1 MGGDNVV
8 VAVRVRPFN
17 DREKAKKCGLVID
30 MPDGKRTAIRDPTKP
45 NDDPKWFTF
54 DYSYWSHDGFK
65 EDSNGYSSPADSKYA
80 DQRKVFNDLGK
91 GVLDNAWAGYNCS
104 LFAYGQTGSGKS
116 YSMVGTKTNKG
127 IIPIVC
133 EELFNRIGEKKGD
146 DVDYE
151 VFVSMFEIYCEKVRD
166 LLTTKQPPKG
176 GLKIREHPK
185 TGFYVEGLSS
195 AAVSSYKEIEGK
207 INEGTKNR
215 TVAATAM
222 NATSSRAHTIVK
234 IKFNQKT
241 KKGGGTTTKASEI
254 NLVDLAG
261 SERQDKADTEGDRLK
276 EGIVINQS
284 LTTLGRVIKALADQ
298 QSSKGKKGGN
308 QVPYRDSALTCLL
321 KNALGGNSKTI
332 MIAALSPADDNYEE
346 TLSTLRFADRAKSI
360 KTKAVVN
367 ESATERMIRE
377 LKEENLRL
385 QQQIGGGGHSSGSEE
400 LEALKRQLAE
410 NQKEMENLQKTW
422 EQKLA
427 EEAGK
432 HSVIEGNDNALAK
445 KRQSVPHLWN
455 LNEDSALTDVVVHFI
470 PEGEV
475 TVGNKSASP
484 AASIVL
490 NGMAIQPQHAVL
502 HNSGNKKISI
512 EALSG
517 ASIFINGKEIKGTTE
532 LQQNDR
538 ILFGGNH
545 LYVFAN
551 PTKKGMDKELTYE
564 KAQQEIAQNSG
575 LGVARGGGAKSKEQ
589 MILEDELVALMP
601 LVHRANAMAKE
612 LGRQVTFEIVLV
624 SPEAR
629 GLEKGL
635 TEVVWIKVLNQSDD
649 THFLWEKNRFMSRY
663 YGMQE
668 MYENKMDGEADWNLP
683 KERDPFYEPPDS
695 EVFIGSAVVFL
706 QSLSFLIDSEEAF
719 PIVDFSGNEMG
730 QLNVSLSPCSVAG
743 KEIRGAF
750 VEQPK
755 ELVGKNFA
763 FKVKVLSAIGLP
775 KRINKTCCRYRFFGE
790 NEVTTKT
797 IRGSNPVYSHENTYT
812 FRPVTD
818 KLVDYLHNSNL
829 YVTVWG
835 SQKGRTDR
843 SSRTSTPASSTKS
856 TPPNGT
862 HKAHVRLM
870 RLLEAARSAEN
881 TAVSITAIE
890 EVLQVLRR
898 DGVLITK
905 FQGEDDD
912 KGKKGSGRRRSSSK
926 KKKPA
931 GAESKEGKN
940 EKPKKT
946 SPSKSRER
954 KKNPSESR

>member
-17 DREKAKKCGLVID
+17 DREKAKKCQLVVE
-30 MPDGKRTAIRDPTKP
+30 MPDGKRTGIRDPNKKD
-45 NDDPKWFTF
+45 DDPKWFTF

-65 EDSNGYSSPADSKYA
+65 EESNGYSAPADSKYA

-146 DVDYE
+146 DVDCE
-151 VFVSMFEIYCEKVRD
+151 VFISMFEIYCEKVRD

-195 AAVSSYKEIEGK
+195 APVSSYKEIEGK

-241 KKGGGTTTKASEI
+241 KKGGGGTTTKTSEI

-432 HSVIEGNDNALAK
+432 HSAIEGHDAALAK
-445 KRQSVPHLWN
+445 KRQCVPHLWN
-455 LNEDSALTDVVVHFI
+455 LNEDPALTDVVVHFI

-484 AASIVL
+484 PASIVL

-517 ASIFINGKEIKGTTE
+517 ASILINGKEIKGTTE

-551 PTKKGMDKELTYE
+551 PTKKGIDKEITYE
-564 KAQQEIAQNSG
+564 KAQQEMTQNSG

-612 LGRQVTFEIVLV
+612 LGRAVTFEIVLV

-629 GLEKGL
+629 GLDKGL
-635 TEVVWIKVLNQSDD
+635 TEVVWIKVLNQTDD

-668 MYENKMDGEADWNLP
+668 MYENKMDGDADWNLP

-763 FKVKVLSAIGLP
+763 FKVKILSAIGLP
-775 KRINKTCCRYRFFGE
+775 KRINKTRCKYRFFGE
-790 NEVTTKT
+790 KEVTTKT
-797 IRGSNPVYSHENTYT
+797 ISGSNPVYSHENTYT
-812 FRPVTD
+812 YRPVTD
-818 KLVDYLHNSNL
+818 KLVDHLHNSNM

-835 SQKGRTDR
+835 SQKGRSDR
-843 SSRTSTPASSTKS
+843 SSRTSTPASTKS
-856 TPPNGT
+856 TTTNGS
-862 HKAHVRLM
+862 HKAHM
-870 RLLEAARSAEN
+870 RLQRLLDAARSAEN
-881 TAVSITAIE
+881 TVVSIKAIE
-890 EVLQVLRR
+890 EVMQVGRKHYGFGWMANG
-898 DGVLITK
+898 D
-905 FQGEDDD
+905 DDD

-926 KKKPA
+926 KKKST
-931 GAESKEGKN
+931 ESKEIKVD
-940 EKPKKT
+940 KPKKT
-946 SPSKSRER
+946 TTSKSRER
-954 KKNPSESR
+954 KKKASEAKD

>member
-17 DREKAKKCGLVID
+17 DREKAKKCQLVVE
-30 MPDGKRTAIRDPTKP
+30 MPDGKRTGIRDPNKKD
-45 NDDPKWFTF
+45 DDPKWFTF

-65 EDSNGYSSPADSKYA
+65 EESNGYSAPADSKYA

-146 DVDYE
+146 DVDCE
-151 VFVSMFEIYCEKVRD
+151 VFISMFEIYCEKVRD

-195 AAVSSYKEIEGK
+195 APVSSYKEIEGK

-241 KKGGGTTTKASEI
+241 KKGGGGTTTKTSEI

-432 HSVIEGNDNALAK
+432 HSAIEGHDAALAK
-445 KRQSVPHLWN
+445 KRQCVPHLWN
-455 LNEDSALTDVVVHFI
+455 LNEDPALTDVVVHFI

-484 AASIVL
+484 PASIVL

-517 ASIFINGKEIKGTTE
+517 ASILINGKEIKGTTE

-551 PTKKGMDKELTYE
+551 PTKKGIDKEITYE
-564 KAQQEIAQNSG
+564 KAQQEMTQNSG

-612 LGRQVTFEIVLV
+612 LGRAVTFEIVLV

-629 GLEKGL
+629 GLDKGL
-635 TEVVWIKVLNQSDD
+635 TEVWIKVLNQTDD

-668 MYENKMDGEADWNLP
+668 MYENKMDGDADWNLP

-763 FKVKVLSAIGLP
+763 FKVKILSAIGLP
-775 KRINKTCCRYRFFGE
+775 KRINKTRCKYRFFGE
-790 NEVTTKT
+790 KEVTTKT
-797 IRGSNPVYSHENTYT
+797 ISGSNPVYSHENTYT
-812 FRPVTD
+812 YRPVTD
-818 KLVDYLHNSNL
+818 KLVDHLHNSNM

-835 SQKGRTDR
+835 SQKGRSDR
-843 SSRTSTPASSTKS
+843 SSRTSTPASTKS
-856 TPPNGT
+856 TTTNGS
-862 HKAHVRLM
+862 HKAG
-870 RLLEAARSAEN
+870 
-881 TAVSITAIE
+881 
-890 EVLQVLRR
+890 
-898 DGVLITK
+898 D
-905 FQGEDDD
+905 DDD

-926 KKKPA
+926 KKKST
-931 GAESKEGKN
+931 ESKEIKVD
-940 EKPKKT
+940 KPKKT
-946 SPSKSRER
+946 TTSKSRER
-954 KKNPSESR
+954 KKKASEAKD

>member
-17 DREKAKKCGLVID
+17 DREKAKKCQLVVE
-30 MPDGKRTAIRDPTKP
+30 MPDGKRTGIRDPNKKD
-45 NDDPKWFTF
+45 DDPKWFTF

-65 EDSNGYSSPADSKYA
+65 EESNGYSAPADSKYA

-146 DVDYE
+146 DVDCE
-151 VFVSMFEIYCEKVRD
+151 VFISMFEIYCEKVRD

-195 AAVSSYKEIEGK
+195 APVSSYKEIEGK

-241 KKGGGTTTKASEI
+241 KKGGGGTTTKTSEI

-432 HSVIEGNDNALAK
+432 HSAIEGHDAALAK
-445 KRQSVPHLWN
+445 KRQCVPHLWN
-455 LNEDSALTDVVVHFI
+455 LNEDPALTDVVVHFI

-484 AASIVL
+484 PASIVL

-517 ASIFINGKEIKGTTE
+517 ASILINGKEIKGTTE

-551 PTKKGMDKELTYE
+551 PTKKGIDKEITYE
-564 KAQQEIAQNSG
+564 KAQQEMTQNSG

-612 LGRQVTFEIVLV
+612 LGRAVTFEIVLV

-629 GLEKGL
+629 GLDKGL
-635 TEVVWIKVLNQSDD
+635 TEVWIKVLNQTDD

-668 MYENKMDGEADWNLP
+668 MYENKMDGDADWNLP

-763 FKVKVLSAIGLP
+763 FKVKILSAIGLP
-775 KRINKTCCRYRFFGE
+775 KRINKTRCKYRFFGE
-790 NEVTTKT
+790 KEVTTKT
-797 IRGSNPVYSHENTYT
+797 ISGSNPVYSHENTYT
-812 FRPVTD
+812 YRPVTD
-818 KLVDYLHNSNL
+818 KLVDHLHNSNM

-835 SQKGRTDR
+835 SQKGRSDR
-843 SSRTSTPASSTKS
+843 SSRTSTPASTKS
-856 TPPNGT
+856 TTTNGS
-862 HKAHVRLM
+862 HKAHM
-870 RLLEAARSAEN
+870 RLQRLLDAARSAEN
-881 TAVSITAIE
+881 TVVSIKAIE
-890 EVLQVLRR
+890 EVM
-898 DGVLITK
+898 
-905 FQGEDDD
+905 QGDDDD

-926 KKKPA
+926 KKKST
-931 GAESKEGKN
+931 ESKEIKVD
-940 EKPKKT
+940 KPKKT
-946 SPSKSRER
+946 TTSKSRER
-954 KKNPSESR
+954 KKKASEAKD

>member
-1 MGGDNVV
+1 MNSKSTSRCSHP
-8 VAVRVRPFN
+8 RVSQLNGSNPRIFAYSGCVISDLLPSPLKHL
-17 DREKAKKCGLVID
+17 RLQTTVID
-30 MPDGKRTAIRDPTKP
+30 P
-45 NDDPKWFTF
+45 NKSGDDPKWFTF

-65 EDSNGYSSPADSKYA
+65 EDSDGYFSPSDSKYA
-80 DQRKVFNDLGK
+80 DQRKVFSDLGK

-116 YSMVGTKTNKG
+116 YSMVGSKTNKG

-133 EELFNRIGEKKGD
+133 EELFNRIGEKKGG
-146 DVDYE
+146 DVDCE
-151 VFVSMFEIYCEKVRD
+151 VFISMFEIYCEKVRD

-195 AAVSSYKEIEGK
+195 APVSSYKEIEGK

-241 KKGGGTTTKASEI
+241 KKGGGGTTTKTSEI

-298 QSSKGKKGGN
+298 QNSKGKKGGN

-385 QQQIGGGGHSSGSEE
+385 QQQIGGGGHFSGSEE

-427 EEAGK
+427 EEASK
-432 HSVIEGNDNALAK
+432 HSAVEGHDAK
-445 KRQSVPHLWN
+445 RRQSVPHLWN
-455 LNEDSALTDVVVHFI
+455 LNEDSALTDVVMHFI

-484 AASIVL
+484 PPSIVL

-517 ASIFINGKEIKGTTE
+517 ASILINGKEIKGTTE

-551 PTKKGMDKELTYE
+551 PTKKGIDKELTYE

-575 LGVARGGGAKSKEQ
+575 LGVAREGGAKSKEQ

-612 LGRQVTFEIVLV
+612 LGRLVTFEIVLV

-635 TEVVWIKVLNQSDD
+635 TEVWIKVLNQSDD

-668 MYENKMDGEADWNLP
+668 MYENKMDGDAEWNLP
-683 KERDPFYEPPDS
+683 RERDPFYEPPDS

-775 KRINKTCCRYRFFGE
+775 KRVNKTCCKYRFFGE
-790 NEVTTKT
+790 KEATTKT
-797 IRGSNPVYSHENTYT
+797 INGSNPVYSHENIYTY
-812 FRPVTD
+812 RPVTD

-835 SQKGRTDR
+835 SQKGRSDR
-843 SSRTSTPASSTKS
+843 SSRNSTPASTKS

-862 HKAHVRLM
+862 HKAHLRLQ
-870 RLLEAARSAEN
+870 RLLEAAKSAEN
-881 TAVSITAIE
+881 TVVSILAIE
-890 EVLQVLRR
+890 EVM
-898 DGVLITK
+898 
-905 FQGEDDD
+905 QGDEDD
-912 KGKKGSGRRRSSSK
+912 KGKKGSGRTRSSSK
-926 KKKPA
+926 KKKS
-931 GAESKEGKN
+931 AESKEIKG
-940 EKPKKT
+940 EKTKKT
-946 SPSKSRER
+946 STSKSRER
-954 KKNPSESR
+954 KKKSV